1 MASAGSERR
10 PFGFNSRFAS
20 DVRLSNVRIDA
31 LFPITLSGHVQVAL
45 VFAFDQSQYPLA
57 TENSDRGDERGR
69 NESDHAPLALS

>member
-10 PFGFNSRFAS
+10 PFGFNSRFAAA
-20 DVRLSNVRIDA
+20 VRLSHVGIDA
-31 LFPITLSGHVQVAL
+31 LLPITLPGYVPVAL
-45 VFAFDQSQYPLA
+45 VFGFDQSQYPLA